1 MYLILNTCSGLSSPV
16 SGSISPYRKTQQ
28 WFCACVLIGISLFAA
43 SARPFVL
50 TVVTDDA
57 EERPV
62 QRDVANRGFNLM
74 YRQIPC
80 D

>member
-1 MYLILNTCSGLSSPV
+1 VNTLQWAIV
-16 SGSISPYRKTQQ
+16 SWQQFHISLPT
-28 WFCACVLIGISLFAA
+28 GISLFSA

-50 TVVTDDA
+50 NVVTDDA
-57 EERPV
+57 EERTDE
-62 QRDVANRGFNLM
+62 RDVANRGFNLM

>member
-1 MYLILNTCSGLSSPV
+1 
-16 SGSISPYRKTQQ
+16 
-28 WFCACVLIGISLFAA
+28 VLTEISLFAA

-50 TVVTDDA
+50 NVVTDGD
-57 EERPV
+57 EE
-62 QRDVANRGFNLM
+62 QDIANRGFNLM